1 MKGMM
6 KMNYESKMSYAK
18 NPMQTIFTSLAI
30 SLIFMAIGFV
40 VGILFVPV
48 RIAYMANTILG
59 IVLIGLVVLSMFS
72 RKAIIPR
79 SFSITYVY
87 IFTFVYGII
96 LYPVLLYYLQV
107 LGISV
112 FLSVVLGGVGLFAVL
127 AIQASRKE
135 AGYYISMGN
144 VLFAGLIGI
153 LIASLINVLL
163 FRSNFLS
170 IIVSVIAV
178 VIFSAYVMYD
188 VSVMKA
194 MLSRENVSSRND
206 LSIFVLNLYLDLIN
220 LILNLLNVA
229 SYFDNN

>member
-1 MKGMM
+1 MM
-6 KMNYESKMSYAK
+6 KMNYESKMSHVK
-18 NPMQTIFTSLAI
+18 NPMQTIFTSLAV
-30 SLIFMAIGFV
+30 SLVFMAIGFI

-59 IVLIGLVVLSMFS
+59 IVLIGLLVLSIFS

-79 SFSITYVY
+79 SFSIVYVY

-96 LYPVLLYYLQV
+96 LYPVLMYYLQA

-112 FLSVVLGGVGLFAVL
+112 FLSVVLGGVGLFVVL

-135 AGYYISMGN
+135 AGYYMSMGN
-144 VLFAGLIGI
+144 VLFAGLVGI
-153 LIASLINVLL
+153 FIASIINIFV
-163 FRSNFLS
+163 FSNFLS
-170 IIVSVIAV
+170 VIISAIAV
-178 VIFSAYVMYD
+178 VIFAAYVMYD
-188 VSVMKA
+188 ISVMKA
-194 MLSRENVSSRND
+194 ALSMGYPGNKND